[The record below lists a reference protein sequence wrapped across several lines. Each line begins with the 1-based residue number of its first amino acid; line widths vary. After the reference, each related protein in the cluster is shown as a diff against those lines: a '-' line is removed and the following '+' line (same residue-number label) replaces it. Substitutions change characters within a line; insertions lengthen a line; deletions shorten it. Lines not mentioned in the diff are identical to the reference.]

1 MAYTDIIHQEY
12 NKVTKTGG
20 TLQFAFDTPI
30 AQDGSPHIEQ
40 LIIQLDMTLGDAT
53 DINSNFSNVFSAMR
67 VKTGSDELINFTAPI
82 LPGAA
87 PTTTANLKSAP
98 LGYAVSKLGGCDD
111 VVIVSGTNAIG
122 NLAIPLGLSASVSH
136 RMNFS
141 ITFGSIDTWSA
152 SEMSASTLSIL
163 AVYGTST
170 EAVIYGSGQQFDD
183 TAAGTRTAVIYGKS
197 GWNMLGVLQVNDQAA
212 DELTEV
218 RVRNGS
224 FRALKPSTWRLLN
237 GDWTNGIQYFNKS
250 LTYAPE
256 LATNNLAGQI
266 FIDLRRLSAGA
277 GVELDVTSTTTT
289 TRTYFPIWVAAIG
302 AATGN
307 PPRQTAS
314 TKQNV
319 TENVLSD
326 TY

>member
-12 NKVTKTGG
+12 NKVNKAGG

-40 LIIQLDMTLGDAT
+40 LIIQLDGTFAST
-53 DINSNFSNVFSAMR
+53 ANINSNYSQLFSAMR
-67 VKTGSDELINFTAPI
+67 VKTGSDELINFTSPLIPA
-82 LPGAA
+82 LA
-87 PTTTANLKSAP
+87 PTTTPNLKAAP

-111 VVIVSGTNAIG
+111 VVIVSATNAIG
-122 NLAIPLGLSASVSH
+122 NLAIPLGLSAAVSH

-141 ITFGSIDTWSA
+141 ITFGSADTWSG
-152 SEMSASTLSIL
+152 SEMTASTLSIL

-183 TAAGTRTAVIYGKS
+183 TAAGTRTAVIYGKQ
-197 GWNMLGVLQVNDQAA
+197 GWNMLGVLQVNDDAA
-212 DELTEV
+212 DALTEV

-224 FRALKPSTWRLLN
+224 FRALKPSTLRLLN
-237 GDWTNGIQYFNKS
+237 GDWTNGIQYFNKDA
-250 LTYAPE
+250 TYAPE

-266 FIDLRRLSAGA
+266 FIDLRRLTAGA

-289 TRTYFPIWVAAIG
+289 TRTYFPIWVAPIG
-302 AATGN
+302 ASTGT
-307 PPRQTAS
+307 PPRQTAQ